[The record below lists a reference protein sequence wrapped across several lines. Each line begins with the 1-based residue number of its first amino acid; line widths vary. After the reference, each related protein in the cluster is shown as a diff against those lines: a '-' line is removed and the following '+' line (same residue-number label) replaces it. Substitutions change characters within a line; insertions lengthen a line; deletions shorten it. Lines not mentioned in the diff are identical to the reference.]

1 LERPVTEETSTGRQQ
16 QQGLQGQ
23 NSSSKST
30 TTAGPPQQKT
40 QLEHQGTPAI
50 AGTLRPVEA
59 PLAEGT
65 LTSVETLAIAV
76 MPKTQQGRQGR
87 DSCHSRN
94 SKDIASRKNY
104 SNRGRRQEQ
113 RL

>member
-76 MPKTQQGRQGR
+76 MPKTQQGR
-87 DSCHSRN
+87 HSRN
-94 SKDIASRKNY
+94 FKNIASRKNY
-104 SNRGRRQEQ
+104 SNRG
-113 RL
+113 